1 MAKNFL
7 KTEYILIFIL
17 VIFLLYFIH
26 QQYQEQRKDYLLQQL
41 VVQYENKENNSK
53 IPAEPVE
60 HIKPAKIRRPSA
72 FPPTYVDDVIDPNI
86 HDADG
91 ASYFNYV
98 NRKAVERIVN
108 PLLPPERS
116 NSPVYGVPINVPTRG
131 FVGGFQQVGMLYKDE
146 VADPDK
152 KIGNNSD
159 STIVALYGRPVDTSR
174 NKWSYYATGDGF
186 QAVKIPVSY
195 KGRKCDTEFGC
206 EEITSRDEVAIPPYN
221 GKFKAEI
228 YDFDKPRYI
237 PSVW

>member
-1 MAKNFL
+1 MAKILL

-26 QQYQEQRKDYLLQQL
+26 QQYQERQASQDPQQVQQL
-41 VVQYENKENNSK
+41 IMKYMIQSPES
-53 IPAEPVE
+53 PPTA
-60 HIKPAKIRRPSA
+60 HIKLTPPPPSA
-72 FPPTYVDDVIDPNI
+72 FPRTYSDDVINPNI
-86 HDADG
+86 QDAEG

-146 VADPDK
+146 IADPDK
-152 KIGNNSD
+152 KTGNNSD

-206 EEITSRDEVAIPPYN
+206 EEITSKDEVAIPPYN

>member
-1 MAKNFL
+1 MKYMN
-7 KTEYILIFIL
+7 
-17 VIFLLYFIH
+17 
-26 QQYQEQRKDYLLQQL
+26 Q
-41 VVQYENKENNSK
+41 
-53 IPAEPVE
+53 PAEAPPTA
-60 HIKPAKIRRPSA
+60 HIKLTPPSA
-72 FPPTYVDDVIDPNI
+72 FPRTYSDDVINPNI
-86 HDADG
+86 HDAEG

-116 NSPVYGVPINVPTRG
+116 NNPVYGVPINVPTRG